1 MLYFILQFF
10 LLVYLFIFYIHC
22 KWRRSFIY
30 YWTFIFLLFVMQGSF
45 FCFFKMLMLCI
56 YLCKKIR
63 GDFNF
68 FKLIWLTKD
77 WPIAH
82 WPGTKSETKRHR
94 WVRFRGV
101 LGLKQRSSKWD
112 GGREREK
119 SVLHRRTLALSALL
133 SPKVYAKRSVQPSS
147 EPIPELSPA
156 GDPKRVSVEMALG
169 FAVGVFGVLIL
180 FHAAYS
186 TIQC

>member
-10 LLVYLFIFYIHC
+10 LLVFLFIFYIHC

-30 YWTFIFLLFVMQGSF
+30 YWTFIFLLFVMQGRF
-45 FCFFKMLMLCI
+45 FFFLNAYVMYF

-101 LGLKQRSSKWD
+101 LRLKQRSSKWD
-112 GGREREK
+112 GGRERERRVFCTDELWLW
-119 SVLHRRTLALSALL
+119 VLCFLRRSTLSDPCNLRRNRSRSYLL
-133 SPKVYAKRSVQPSS
+133 
-147 EPIPELSPA
+147 PEIGKGSQL
-156 GDPKRVSVEMALG
+156 KWL
-169 FAVGVFGVLIL
+169 
-180 FHAAYS
+180 
-186 TIQC
+186 